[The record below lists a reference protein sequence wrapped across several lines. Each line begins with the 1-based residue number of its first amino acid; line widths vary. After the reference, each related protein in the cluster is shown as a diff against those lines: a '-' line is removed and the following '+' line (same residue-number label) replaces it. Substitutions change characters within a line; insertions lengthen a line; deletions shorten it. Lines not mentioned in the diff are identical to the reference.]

1 VTRRLLGWLDGL
13 RHRAR
18 RRRWAHDQAEGRR
31 GEDLAHR
38 FLQARG
44 FRIVAR
50 NYRTPSGRGEI
61 DLVAW
66 DGATLVFVEVKS
78 RRSDAHGTPDRAVD
92 AEKRRALV
100 GAARNYARRANVAWE
115 NVRFDVVSVVSGE
128 PPAIVHHR
136 DAFPP
141 GPAL

>member
-1 VTRRLLGWLDGL
+1 MTLRLLGLLDAL

-38 FLQARG
+38 WLQSRG
-44 FRIVAR
+44 FRVVAR

-66 DGATLVFVEVKS
+66 HGTTLVFIEVKA
-78 RRSDAHGTPDRAVD
+78 RRTEEHGAPDRAVD
-92 AEKRRALV
+92 GGKRHALV
-100 GAARNYARRANVAWE
+100 GAARHYARRANVEWG
-115 NVRFDVVSVVSGE
+115 NVRFDVVSVVLGD
-128 PPAIVHHR
+128 PPSVAHHP
-136 DAFPP
+136 DAFAA
-141 GPAL
+141 GAGL

>member
-1 VTRRLLGWLDGL
+1 VISKLLGLADNL

-18 RRRWAHDQAEGRR
+18 RRQWAHGQADGRR

-66 DGATLVFVEVKS
+66 DGATLVFVEVKARQS
-78 RRSDAHGTPDRAVD
+78 EAHRAPERAVD
-92 AEKRRALV
+92 RDKRLALI
-100 GAARNYARRANVAWE
+100 GAARHYARRAKVDWGG
-115 NVRFDVVSVVSGE
+115 VRFDVVSVVLGE
-128 PPAIVHHR
+128 PPSVAHHR
-136 DAFPP
+136 DAFAP
-141 GPAL
+141 GRAL

>member
-1 VTRRLLGWLDGL
+1 L

-38 FLQARG
+38 FLQAQG
-44 FRIVAR
+44 MRIVAR

-66 DGATLVFVEVKS
+66 DGPTLVFIEVKA
-78 RRSDAHGTPDRAVD
+78 RRSEEHGAPDRAVD
-92 AEKRRALV
+92 GAKRRSLM
-100 GAARNYARRANVAWE
+100 GAAHGYARRAKVSWD
-115 NVRFDVVSVVSGE
+115 NVRFDVVSVVLGE
-128 PPAIVHHR
+128 PPSVTHRR

-141 GPAL
+141 GRAL